1 MIALAILLAGP
12 PVRDSAAIAAA
23 LRSAVAADANA
34 LMGRPAITDVREALT
49 ATYQRR
55 GWQPLWVVGQQP
67 TPGARQVLA
76 ELARAADRGL
86 DPEQYDAA
94 RLSIAADSLP
104 GRGTN
109 DAAAFDVALAAA
121 AARFA
126 LALDRGRVAPDL
138 LHPMLEL
145 RREPFDLAHFMERL
159 CRAPDPSALLHGLE
173 PAYLHYRLLTGALI
187 RYRLAQ
193 KTSAA
198 SSVSW
203 PASLHP
209 GDSSAAVPELRR
221 LLNLAGDLGDR
232 DAARGAAADSVRFDR
247 AMAVAVRRFQDRQK
261 LRTDTVVEPAIRK
274 LLLVALDQRTR
285 QMELALE
292 RWRWLPRN
300 LAPTTL
306 FVNIPAFRLY
316 TLDGNGERKTDS
328 LAMDVVVGRALDN
341 DTPLLATHI
350 TAIQTHPAWV
360 VPRAIALKEIKE
372 PALRDTV
379 YLARHH
385 YQLMHADSEL
395 PPTRA
400 NIRRIGD
407 AVHVRQTPGPWNAL
421 GRMKFVTPN
430 GADIYL
436 HDTPEQ
442 RFFRQSRRDFS
453 HGCIRV
459 SDPVALARFVLRDD
473 SAWTAKRLSDALA
486 DTAAQVIPLRRP
498 VAVLILYQTVS
509 VRESGEV
516 LFYPDIYGNDRL
528 LDEALNAGYPYPSP
542 HRAVPPA
549 DQRTP

>member
-12 PVRDSAAIAAA
+12 TVRDSAAIAAA
-23 LRSAVAADANA
+23 LRTAIAADANA
-34 LMGRPAITDVREALT
+34 LMHRPAIPDVREPLT

-55 GWQPLWVVGQQP
+55 GWQPLWIVGQQP
-67 TPGARQVLA
+67 TPGARRLLA
-76 ELARAADRGL
+76 ELSQARDRGL
-86 DPEQYDAA
+86 DPDQYDAA

-104 GRGTN
+104 SRGTG

-121 AARFA
+121 AARYA

-145 RREPFDLAHFMERL
+145 PREPFDLARFLDRL
-159 CRAPDPSALLHGLE
+159 VRAPDPAALLHGLE
-173 PAYLHYRLLTGALI
+173 PAYLHYRLLTTALI
-187 RYRLAQ
+187 RYRRAQ
-193 KTSAA
+193 AASAA

-221 LLNLAGDLGDR
+221 FLNLTGDLGDR
-232 DAARGAAADSVRFDR
+232 DASRASAADSIRFDHAL
-247 AMAVAVRRFQDRQK
+247 AMAVRRFQGRLK
-261 LRTDTVVEPAIRK
+261 LRTDTVVEPSIRK
-274 LLLVALDQRTR
+274 LLLVAIDQRAR

-292 RWRWLPRN
+292 RWRWLPRT

-360 VPRAIALKEIKE
+360 VPRAIALKEIRM
-372 PALRDTV
+372 PALRDTT

-400 NIRRIGD
+400 NVRRIGD

-421 GRMKFVTPN
+421 GRLKFVTPN

-473 SAWTAKRLSDALA
+473 TAWTARRLADALA
-486 DTAAQVIPLRRP
+486 DPVARLIPLRRP
-498 VAVLILYQTVS
+498 VALLILYQTVS
-509 VRESGEV
+509 ARESGEV
-516 LFYPDIYGNDRL
+516 VFYPDIYGNDSL
-528 LDEALNAGYPYPSP
+528 LDRALNAGYPYPAPRRPAPAAQKHSP
-542 HRAVPPA
+542 
-549 DQRTP
+549 

>member
-1 MIALAILLAGP
+1 
-12 PVRDSAAIAAA
+12 
-23 LRSAVAADANA
+23 
-34 LMGRPAITDVREALT
+34 
-49 ATYQRR
+49 
-55 GWQPLWVVGQQP
+55 
-67 TPGARQVLA
+67 
-76 ELARAADRGL
+76 
-86 DPEQYDAA
+86 
-94 RLSIAADSLP
+94 
-104 GRGTN
+104 
-109 DAAAFDVALAAA
+109 
-121 AARFA
+121 
-126 LALDRGRVAPDL
+126 VAPDL
-138 LHPMLEL
+138 LHPMLDL
-145 RREPFDLAHFMERL
+145 PREPFDLARFMERL
-159 CRAPDPSALLHGLE
+159 SRAPEPSVLLHGLE
-173 PAYLHYRLLTGALI
+173 PAYLHYRLLSSALARYRVAQATGA
-187 RYRLAQ
+187 
-193 KTSAA
+193 TSG
-198 SSVSW
+198 VNW

-221 LLNLAGDLGDR
+221 FLNLAGDLGDR
-232 DAARGAAADSVRFDR
+232 EAARASAADSVRFDR
-247 AMAVAVRRFQDRQK
+247 ALAVAVRRFQDRHG

-274 LLLVALDQRTR
+274 LLLAAIDQRAR

-292 RWRWLPRN
+292 RWRWLPRT
-300 LAPTTL
+300 LAPATL

-360 VPRAIALKEIKE
+360 VPRAIALKEIKV
-372 PALRDTV
+372 PALRDTT

-400 NIRRIGD
+400 NVRRIGD
-407 AVHVRQTPGPWNAL
+407 AVHVRQAPGPWNAL

-473 SAWTAKRLSDALA
+473 TAWTAQRLTEALA
-486 DTAAQVIPLRRP
+486 DSTAQVIPLRRP
-498 VAVLILYQTVS
+498 VPVLILYQTVS

-516 LFYPDIYGNDRL
+516 IFYPDIYGNDSL
-528 LDEALNAGYPYPSP
+528 LNEALNAGYPY
-542 HRAVPPA
+542 RAPRRPLPGT
-549 DQRTP
+549 DRRTP

>member
-1 MIALAILLAGP
+1 MPRA
-12 PVRDSAAIAAA
+12 
-23 LRSAVAADANA
+23 RS
-34 LMGRPAITDVREALT
+34 
-49 ATYQRR
+49 
-55 GWQPLWVVGQQP
+55 
-67 TPGARQVLA
+67 
-76 ELARAADRGL
+76 
-86 DPEQYDAA
+86 
-94 RLSIAADSLP
+94 AADS
-104 GRGTN
+104 
-109 DAAAFDVALAAA
+109 
-121 AARFA
+121 ARFDHA
-126 LALDRGRVAPDL
+126 L
-138 LHPMLEL
+138 
-145 RREPFDLAHFMERL
+145 
-159 CRAPDPSALLHGLE
+159 
-173 PAYLHYRLLTGALI
+173 
-187 RYRLAQ
+187 
-193 KTSAA
+193 
-198 SSVSW
+198 
-203 PASLHP
+203 
-209 GDSSAAVPELRR
+209 
-221 LLNLAGDLGDR
+221 
-232 DAARGAAADSVRFDR
+232 
-247 AMAVAVRRFQDRQK
+247 AVAVRRFQGRLK
-261 LRTDTVVEPAIRK
+261 LRTDTVVDPAIAK
-274 LLLVALDQRTR
+274 LLLVALDQRAR

-360 VPRAIALKEIKE
+360 VPRAIALKEIRV
-372 PALRDTV
+372 PALRDTA

-385 YQLMHADSEL
+385 YQLMHADSEV

-400 NIRRIGD
+400 NVRRIGD

-473 SAWTAKRLSDALA
+473 STWTAKRLKDALA
-486 DTAAQVIPLRRP
+486 DTVAQVIPLRRP

-509 VRESGEV
+509 ARESGEV
-516 LFYPDIYGNDRL
+516 ALLPRHLRRRPSSGSGAQRRLSLSGAPSTPFHPPTNARPILAANDASIVEIWCALSLALPTASARVPARFRL
-528 LDEALNAGYPYPSP
+528 RHLGRNSDQGSRSTCASHCSQLYPSLA
-542 HRAVPPA
+542 HWRSV
-549 DQRTP
+549 